1 MNELLCIGKSVAE
14 VISNATLVYFV
25 DDAFHFWIIH
35 LFKLS
40 VNINLHF
47 PAYINVYFW
56 LN

>member
-47 PAYINVYFW
+47 PAYV
-56 LN
+56 